1 VLELRE
7 VDSEEARGDRA
18 LERLLSP
25 AFNAK
30 PSADAH
36 VEHVPTQS
44 HGAGRDG
51 AEIYGVSAR
60 VSPLMLLWHSP
71 ST

>member
-1 VLELRE
+1 
-7 VDSEEARGDRA
+7 
-18 LERLLSP
+18 
-25 AFNAK
+25 
-30 PSADAH
+30 
-36 VEHVPTQS
+36 VPTQS